1 MCRLIGEE
9 VVEELINL
17 RVEEELMKLQEVEVV
32 VGEELMKL
40 QEVEVVV
47 EEELMKQ
54 QDDDRDDHVLH
65 DDVRVVHDVVPHERS

>member
-1 MCRLIGEE
+1 MCRLIGEG

-17 RVEEELMKLQEVEVV
+17 RVEVV

-40 QEVEVVV
+40 QEVVVV
-47 EEELMKQ
+47 GEELMKQ